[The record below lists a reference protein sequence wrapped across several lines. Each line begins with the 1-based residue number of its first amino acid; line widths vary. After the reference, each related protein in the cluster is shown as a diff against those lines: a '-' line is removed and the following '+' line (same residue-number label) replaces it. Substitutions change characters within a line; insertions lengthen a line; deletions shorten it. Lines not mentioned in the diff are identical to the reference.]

1 MGLPLASDHTL
12 VMAPS
17 TMQAW
22 VFKKSGLPS
31 DVLHLEPAWPVPI
44 PGRGE
49 LLVKVNAA
57 ALNRELA

>member
-1 MGLPLASDHTL
+1 
-12 VMAPS
+12 MAPS